1 MSLLV
6 TFLFHLTGLTITPQN
21 LSEKTLLQADK
32 SKWLLSLIEEPGY
45 GTATSY
51 SNVPVKGDGN
61 GATATV
67 TVNADGKI
75 EAVDIEKGGSN
86 YTFGTLDLDDVG
98 LTNSISPANFNVII
112 PPQGNHGSDIYREL
126 GGNRVMLYARMDND
140 DTNPDFITGN
150 QFARVGVV
158 KDPLAYDSVDILT
171 QSRATAVGALKV
183 TAQNIADINFVP
195 DAVITQTIG
204 LGSTAVG
211 RVISWDSTT
220 GVIKYWQD
228 RTLGIAQTAGELPE
242 FGNTLLRF
250 QNSLTDDTNGDF
262 AVDGGTAT
270 VAIDTAFSGITTT
283 INNRTYNLG
292 QTFELGVS
300 NPEVRKYTGDV
311 IYVDNRPQVTRSVN
325 QKEDIKVILE
335 F

>member
-1 MSLLV
+1 M
-6 TFLFHLTGLTITPQN
+6 
-21 LSEKTLLQADK
+21 A
-32 SKWLLSLIEEPGY
+32 
-45 GTATSY
+45 
-51 SNVPVKGDGN
+51 
-61 GATATV
+61 
-67 TVNADGKI
+67 KI

-183 TAQNIADINFVP
+183 TAQNLADINFVP